1 MPHLRLRVPRTAAV
15 DHLAG
20 CGPAGSDF
28 VAVDFLNQAGYPSY
42 SFLSLALPMT
52 SEKASTKVEMR
63 LDRTHEFKM
72 KLSHFGTSNFC
83 LDQELNR
90 DIRSPFGKL
99 KRLACF

>member
-1 MPHLRLRVPRTAAV
+1 
-15 DHLAG
+15 
-20 CGPAGSDF
+20 
-28 VAVDFLNQAGYPSY
+28 
-42 SFLSLALPMT
+42 MT